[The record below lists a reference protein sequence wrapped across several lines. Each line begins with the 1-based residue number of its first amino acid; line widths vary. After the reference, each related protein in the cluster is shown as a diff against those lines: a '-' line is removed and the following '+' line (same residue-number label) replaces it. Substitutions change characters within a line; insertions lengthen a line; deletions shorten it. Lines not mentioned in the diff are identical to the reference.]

1 MARSDRTRDRS
12 ARDAAAPHLR
22 CRGDRRR
29 AETERVLN
37 LTSAMTLD
45 APIRIGEQTDL
56 FGTPILPGLA
66 QVPDFISAADEAA
79 LIARIDAATPTPF
92 RFQGWTG
99 KRLTRSYGSSE
110 ERRVGKECVSTCR
123 SRWSPSH

>member
-66 QVPDFISAADEAA
+66 QVQAFISAADEAA
-79 LIARIDAATPTPF
+79 LTARIAAATPPTF
-92 RFQGWTG
+92 RLQGCTG
-99 KRLTRSYGSSE
+99 QIRNSL
-110 ERRVGKECVSTCR
+110 
-123 SRWSPSH
+123 